1 MKYSLLAVLLVL
13 FALGCHEELPEIE
26 PVILHESDSPLFK
39 VDSTSV
45 LSFTP
50 ELKIRVYFSSR
61 YEELTEQ
68 QKTTIFGA
76 KITRNG
82 VEIHQESFVGTPIYP
97 ADTIFFFDDI
107 ITETVVTCY
116 DIFFRGSGV
125 DSRPTELCVDMRPG
139 VVIPQ
144 MEVAIDS
151 FIYNYSDNIKTLQ
164 IKNLGFT
171 PFTWNLSSGASF
183 LQPNILNGILNE
195 GETVEVI
202 LELDRSD
209 LITQEYNVELLLE
222 NDLGETRIILVEIHN
237 YKEEKWLVP
246 GRIIDAKYDK
256 ISDEII
262 AISNLPN
269 EIRKFDPLT
278 NSIESLTLDVNPTC
292 LSISQ
297 DGQFAAVGHSTGFYY
312 VDLSSMALI
321 ENYTGIG
328 NTFNIVLA
336 PNNWAYLFL
345 ELPGSA
351 FEYIQCVNLENG
363 EVFESLGLFLYE
375 ETKAKLHPSGD
386 YIYAVE
392 PTSPIG
398 IKKFDITGGIA
409 QYLYEGPRTLSGH
422 LYDIWISNDGNK
434 IFVNDKTIFNSS
446 SIQNEDISPLGE
458 LETEANRLGTLDC
471 SDNKIFTISLPG
483 NYEVQSNKIRMYQKD
498 DLSFID
504 EIIMPSFFNNDSFN
518 GGVVASQ
525 GYHGFFNSD
534 GTKYYVLA
542 TWRRGSSDLSNEW
555 AIITIDV
562 E

>member
-39 VDSTSV
+39 VDSMSV

-82 VEIHQESFVGTPIYP
+82 VEVHQESFVGTPFYP

-116 DIFFRGSGV
+116 DIFFRDSGV
-125 DSRPTELCVDMRPG
+125 DSRSTELCVDMRPG

-144 MEVAIDS
+144 MEVAVAS

-164 IKNLGFT
+164 IKNPGFT

-195 GETVEVI
+195 GETVDITLEV
-202 LELDRSD
+202 DRSD
-209 LITQEYNVELLLE
+209 LFTQDYDVELLLE
-222 NDLGETRIILVEIHN
+222 NDLGETIIISVEIHN
-237 YKEEKWLVP
+237 YREEKWLIS
-246 GRIIDAKYDK
+246 GRIIDAEYDK
-256 ISDEII
+256 NNEEII
-262 AISNLPN
+262 VVSNFPN

-278 NSIESLTLDVNPTC
+278 NSIESLNLDNTPNC
-292 LSISQ
+292 ISISQ
-297 DGQFAAVGHSTGFYY
+297 DGQFAAVGHSEGFYY
-312 VDLSSMALI
+312 INLSSMTLV
-321 ENYTGIG
+321 ENYTEIG
-328 NTFNIVLA
+328 NTFDIVLA

-345 ELPGSA
+345 EVPGSGS
-351 FEYIQCVNLENG
+351 EKIQCVNLENG
-363 EVFESLGLFLYE
+363 EVFESLGLTPHE

-392 PTSPIG
+392 PISPTG
-398 IKKFDITGGIA
+398 IIKFDITGGVA
-409 QYLYEGPRTLSGH
+409 QYLYEGPRTLSNN
-422 LYDIWISNDGNK
+422 LYDIWISDDGNK
-434 IFVNDKTIFNSS
+434 IFLNDKTIFSS
-446 SIQNEDISPLGE
+446 SSMQSEDISLLGE
-458 LETEANRLGTLDC
+458 LENEANRLGTVDC

-483 NYEVQSNKIRMYQKD
+483 NFEVRSNKIRMYQKD

-504 EIIMPSFFNNDSFN
+504 EVIMPDFLYNDNLN
-518 GGVVASQ
+518 GKLFASQ

-542 TWRRGSSDLSNEW
+542 TWRRGSSDPSNEW
-555 AIITIDV
+555 AIITIDA